1 MHCFAKFISRH
12 IRPNLHATRSGQRA
26 SLSRVSR
33 KMLRRIQLGAVA
45 VCIVFLLAMAHLA
58 PIAGQSSEP
67 EIRARARVFPDVA
80 AGLIGIKRD
89 AAGHYYVVASPA
101 TKVLVLSADGKR
113 LGEIPSAVAQETTPP
128 DPKKNP
134 RIVFAAD
141 FDVDSS
147 GRVLV
152 ADRGANNVKIFA
164 ADGSIA
170 GVIPIPAPTSVAALT
185 GSEFAVTSLRYH
197 WLMGI
202 YGYAGTLV
210 RAIGDPADFAHGAD
224 AQHSSD
230 LGRVSSDPAGNLYYV
245 FLFLPEP
252 MVRRFDRFGFAGT
265 EIAFDEF
272 AAAAPHHDPFSDSND
287 NPRPVRMQISA
298 LAVDSATQEIWIA
311 IGNELRRFDK
321 NGVPIGS
328 YRTLS
333 PAGAPLSAKA
343 ILVEPDR
350 LRLGTEA
357 WGIFDFA
364 KPAKAPA
371 NSAPH

>member
-1 MHCFAKFISRH
+1 
-12 IRPNLHATRSGQRA
+12 
-26 SLSRVSR
+26 
-33 KMLRRIQLGAVA
+33 
-45 VCIVFLLAMAHLA
+45 
-58 PIAGQSSEP
+58 
-67 EIRARARVFPDVA
+67 
-80 AGLIGIKRD
+80 
-89 AAGHYYVVASPA
+89 
-101 TKVLVLSADGKR
+101 
-113 LGEIPSAVAQETTPP
+113 
-128 DPKKNP
+128 
-134 RIVFAAD
+134 
-141 FDVDSS
+141 
-147 GRVLV
+147 
-152 ADRGANNVKIFA
+152 
-164 ADGSIA
+164 
-170 GVIPIPAPTSVAALT
+170 
-185 GSEFAVTSLRYH
+185 H

-210 RAIGDPADFAHGAD
+210 RAIGDPGDFAHRAD
-224 AQHSSD
+224 AQHTSD
-230 LGRVSSDPAGNLYYV
+230 LGRVSSDPTGNLYYV

-272 AAAAPHHDPFSDSND
+272 AAAAPHHEPFSDSND

-350 LRLGTEA
+350 LLLGTEA

-371 NSAPH
+371 NSSLH